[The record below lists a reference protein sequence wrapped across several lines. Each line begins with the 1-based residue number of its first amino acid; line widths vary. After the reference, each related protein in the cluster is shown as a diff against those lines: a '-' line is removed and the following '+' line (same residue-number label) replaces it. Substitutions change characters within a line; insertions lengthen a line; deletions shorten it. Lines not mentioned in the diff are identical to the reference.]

1 MRPLWLEPCWPASQC
16 GATAARMLVANRRLP
31 PRYSNRCWPSL
42 FSLLKHPALLWQLIK
57 AHRAHHSTHAAQD
70 GGTIS
75 FGPASPSFLLIRAPT
90 VRLQLIATATRP
102 ELRARPQ
109 QQTLGCPCALAL
121 RQPWPHS
128 PAAYLACQ
136 GAPHG
141 PRCARFAVC
150 SRYQSQTRRSAAIC
164 ACSGCLQPSPP
175 PPAPSSAAARPAIA
189 SAPADRVRVSL
200 LQGSLLVC
208 PCAG

>member
-1 MRPLWLEPCWPASQC
+1 MRPLRLEPCWPASQC

-42 FSLLKHPALLWQLIK
+42 FSLLKHPALLWQSIK
-57 AHRAHHSTHAAQD
+57 AHRAHHGTHAAQD
-70 GGTIS
+70 GGTIG

-136 GAPHG
+136 GAP
-141 PRCARFAVC
+141 PRAKVCAFCRLLSISEPNTAQC
-150 SRYQSQTRRSAAIC
+150 SYLRLQWVLAAI
-164 ACSGCLQPSPP
+164 
-175 PPAPSSAAARPAIA
+175 PAPSSPQQRC
-189 SAPADRVRVSL
+189 R
-200 LQGSLLVC
+200 
-208 PCAG
+208 